1 MSNEIPAPEGTAAEG
16 TERRNVPERDKEV
29 VETTAAAEGSTT
41 EPVEAETDPA
51 MATSEPVVAATDP
64 AAVEIPEP
72 VSAPTPS
79 PAYVETAPL
88 AATSAASM
96 QTIYVPAPIAPRKKG
111 NRGIGVLIA
120 LASTIIFAG
129 LYAVVLAIILSF
141 GNGVFR
147 FDFFASIDFYIPV
160 IFFFAG
166 FVILVL
172 IVNRAAWWSYVLGSI
187 FVGLFV
193 YFGTIGTGL
202 IIGNV
207 FGETPSGAARL
218 FAQALANP
226 FVIAAALLA
235 REVSMWMG
243 AAISARGRRV
253 KARNAEA
260 NAAFERES
268 ADRHAE
274 YENARNGH
282 REAVG

>member
-1 MSNEIPAPEGTAAEG
+1 MSNEITAPEGTAAEG
-16 TERRNVPERDKEV
+16 TERRNVSERDKEV
-29 VETTAAAEGSTT
+29 VETTSAAEGSTT
-41 EPVEAETDPA
+41 EPVETE
-51 MATSEPVVAATDP
+51 TDP

-72 VSAPTPS
+72 VSAPSPS

-120 LASTIIFAG
+120 LASTIIFAA

-147 FDFFASIDFYIPV
+147 FNFLASIDFYIPV

-187 FVGLFV
+187 FVGLFA
-193 YFGTIGTGL
+193 YFGTVGTGL

-274 YENARNGH
+274 YENSRNGH